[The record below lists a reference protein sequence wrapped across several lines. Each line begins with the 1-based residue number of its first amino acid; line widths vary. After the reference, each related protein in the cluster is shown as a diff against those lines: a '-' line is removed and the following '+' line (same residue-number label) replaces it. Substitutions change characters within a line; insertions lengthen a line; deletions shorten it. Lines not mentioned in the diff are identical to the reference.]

1 MKTTELILDKN
12 PSVGLKDKLVKDA
25 IIKLLQQI
33 SYGNIFIIDP
43 LGNVQCG
50 DIQSTLTANLIIH
63 DLQFYTLVSL
73 KGSIGFAEAFMHGYI
88 ETNNLTTLLL
98 ILAKNLGI
106 VEKSESN
113 FASLLFKLFN
123 STLYIF
129 NRNTIYNAKQRI
141 MAHYDL
147 SNDMFKLFLG
157 QDMSYSSL
165 VFRNIN
171 DSLEEA
177 AEHKNTRLL
186 EYLQIDSGDKI
197 LEIGTGWGALAI
209 TAANKYACE
218 VTTTTISNNQ
228 YEYVNTKIKELNLSD
243 RINLLNMD
251 YRQLNG
257 KYNKLISVEMIEA
270 VGYEYL
276 GEYFK
281 ACSNLLESDGL
292 FALQCIIIKD
302 NQFERAKK
310 EVDFIKKYIFPGGCL
325 PSMQSIVT
333 TVAKYTDFSMLVCE
347 DITYDYAITLRKWRE
362 KFLGNQQQLFAL
374 GFDVYFIK
382 MWEYYFSYCEAGFLN
397 RNIMCMQIVFAKPG
411 YRDPRQ
417 NAKNC

>member
-1 MKTTELILDKN
+1 MKTAELILDKKPN
-12 PSVGLKDKLVKDA
+12 VSLKDKLVRSA
-25 IIKLLQQI
+25 IIKLIKQI
-33 SYGNIFIIDP
+33 AHGNIFIIDP

-50 DIQSTLTANLIIH
+50 DIQTELSAKVIIH
-63 DLQFYTLVSL
+63 DLRFYTLVGL

-88 ETNNLTTLLL
+88 ETDNLTRLLL
-98 ILAKNLGI
+98 IIAKNLKV

-113 FASLLFKLFN
+113 FASMLFKLVH
-123 STLYIF
+123 STLYIL
-129 NRNTIYNAKQRI
+129 NRNTIHNAKQRI

-147 SNDMFKLFLG
+147 SNDMFKIFLG
-157 QDMSYSSL
+157 DDMSYSSL
-165 VFRNIN
+165 VFKSIN

-177 AEHKNTRLL
+177 AHHKNARLL
-186 EYLQIDSGDKI
+186 EYLQIKTDDKL

-209 TAANKYACE
+209 TAANKYGCK

-228 YEYVNTKIKELNLSD
+228 YEYVNTKIQNLNLSN
-243 RINLLNMD
+243 RINLLNID
-251 YRQLNG
+251 YRNLTG

-276 GEYFK
+276 SEYFK
-281 ACSNLLESDGL
+281 ICSDLLEDDGL
-292 FALQCIIIKD
+292 FALQCITIKD

-325 PSMQSIVT
+325 PSMQNIVT
-333 TVAKYTDFSMLVCE
+333 TVAKYTDFALIACE

-362 KFLGNQQQLFAL
+362 KFLSNQQQLFVL
-374 GFDVYFIK
+374 GFDAYFIK

-417 NAKNC
+417 NAKNL